1 MQSVERAVKALKL
14 MVEQGGE
21 VSVSQVGRH
30 IGVTRSTASRILAS
44 LARDGLIEQN
54 QATQRY
60 QPGILSLQLA
70 SSFGRNIDLVAQG
83 ETELKRLSESTGH
96 TSWLGLLSGTEV
108 VVLKTVRGSF
118 PIHFSVEPGQRLP
131 AHAAALGKALL
142 AFKDEAEIRE
152 LYARGMAASTSK
164 TTTDVDTLLGM
175 LAAARESGI
184 ARSNQEL
191 FEGVN
196 SIAVGVREAV
206 SGRAIALGLSY
217 PAFAMG
223 DGGDKPMIDA
233 LLGCARE
240 LGKRVGDNRWS
251 DGSTG

>member
-1 MQSVERAVKALKL
+1 MQSIERAVKALKL
-14 MVEQGGE
+14 MADQNGE
-21 VSVSQVGRH
+21 VSVSQTGRH
-30 IGVTRSTASRILAS
+30 LGVTRSTASRILAS

-54 QATQRY
+54 PDTQRY
-60 QPGILSLQLA
+60 QPGILSLRLA

-83 ETELKRLSESTGH
+83 EMELKRLSATTGH

-142 AFKDEAEIRE
+142 ALKDDKEIRE
-152 LYARGMAASTSK
+152 LYAQGMPASTAR
-164 TTTDVDTLLGM
+164 TITDVDALLGK

-196 SIAVGVREAV
+196 AMAVGIREAV
-206 SGRAIALGLSY
+206 SGRSIAIGLSY
-217 PAFAMG
+217 PVFALP
-223 DGGDKPMIDA
+223 DEAGDKPMIEA
-233 LLGCARE
+233 LLNCARE
-240 LGKRVGDNRWS
+240 LGKRVGDKRWNH
-251 DGSTG
+251 GP

>member
-14 MVEQGGE
+14 MAEQGGE

-30 IGVTRSTASRILAS
+30 IGVTRSTASRLLAS

-54 QATQRY
+54 PANQRY

-83 ETELKRLSESTGH
+83 ETELKRLSETTGH

-142 AFKDEAEIRE
+142 ALEDDAEIRK
-152 LYARGMAASTSK
+152 LYAQGMQSATGK
-164 TTTDVDTLLGM
+164 TVTDIEALLEK
-175 LAAARESGI
+175 LATARETGI

-196 SIAVGVREAV
+196 AIAVGIREAV
-206 SGRAIALGLSY
+206 GGRAIAIGISY
-217 PAFAMG
+217 PDFALADG
-223 DGGDKPMIDA
+223 DDKPMIEA
-233 LLGCARE
+233 LLSCARD
-240 LGKRVGDNRWS
+240 LGRRVGDKRWS
-251 DGSTG
+251 NDA